1 MSSAESAGD
10 LLGELVAL
18 LGVEV
23 YRREEVQ
30 RQAQRLRHIMLAME
44 EKVLLEDP
52 MPLHGMVSRYEGP

>member
-1 MSSAESAGD
+1 M
-10 LLGELVAL
+10 GELVAL

-23 YRREEVQ
+23 YRREEVH